1 MKNQTYFELYKDV
14 LSKLANGDKVI
25 LSNRWDVQ
33 TIPYSRDR
41 NKKITTEFVKEYTKD
56 LISDLDFLISKYKNL
71 HFYIIGQGII
81 LKKDVVNCSTVNIQ
95 DLFFKGI
102 INEENCIKTTDS
114 NELYNRIINEALIE
128 YANNNDNVT
137 FIDRDKPLRTEDGL
151 YEVRIQDKPIFTDDN
166 HLTIFGGIYIGEKIF
181 SDIIK

>member
-1 MKNQTYFELYKDV
+1 M
-14 LSKLANGDKVI
+14 
-25 LSNRWDVQ
+25 
-33 TIPYSRDR
+33 
-41 NKKITTEFVKEYTKD
+41 
-56 LISDLDFLISKYKNL
+56 
-71 HFYIIGQGII
+71 
-81 LKKDVVNCSTVNIQ
+81 
-95 DLFFKGI
+95 
-102 INEENCIKTTDS
+102 
-114 NELYNRIINEALIE
+114 IE